1 SIYIASVVIINDGVN
16 RQEIIF
22 GIYGICKQITQIDSN
37 VTMLTCI
44 SDGVDNDDL
53 GISAKSTKLL
63 LSMYT
68 IAIGGQIDLFLKINN
83 FYPITDGQYGLTKK
97 FGSNGFVIGIV
108 SLLFSF
114 LTAFSLY
121 LRRQA
126 EIIITITECD

>member
-1 SIYIASVVIINDGVN
+1 
-16 RQEIIF
+16 
-22 GIYGICKQITQIDSN
+22 
-37 VTMLTCI
+37 MLTCI

-68 IAIGGQIDLFLKINN
+68 IGAMTSFVLILLCIRNHMTNRSPALIFALSNSLIILLAIGGQIDLFLKINN